1 MAAAIPVAR
10 VVVGSFRR
18 DGVEILREVRWT
30 IGKGEHWVVLGP
42 NGSGKTS
49 LLRILAAYEWPSQGE
64 VEVLGEKFGRY
75 DLRELRKRIGLV
87 SSAITP
93 RFPDWDDARSIVLSG
108 LDAAIGRSR
117 KFTAEEESRAV
128 AALETL
134 AAGHIAR
141 RPFGA
146 LSEGERQRT
155 LIARAFLPAPALLVL
170 DEPCEGLDP
179 LARERLLEDL
189 ARFAARPGAPT
200 LVMVTHHLEEI
211 PAFVSHGL
219 LLGLGAVVAMG
230 RVEEVVTDAH
240 LSRAFG
246 APCQVTRE
254 PARRYSLRFRS
265 R

>member
-1 MAAAIPVAR
+1 MSARSRSRTTGRMAFIALPSSADMKVPVPMATSTHHLRGACAGAAGICWSARMRGAAYPPPRRAQDARTVAVSDPMAAAIPVAR

-75 DLRELRKRIGLV
+75 ELRKRIGLV

-93 RFPDWDDARSIVLSG
+93 RFPDWDNARSIVLSG

-128 AALETL
+128 A
-134 AAGHIAR
+134 
-141 RPFGA
+141 
-146 LSEGERQRT
+146 
-155 LIARAFLPAPALLVL
+155 
-170 DEPCEGLDP
+170 
-179 LARERLLEDL
+179 
-189 ARFAARPGAPT
+189 
-200 LVMVTHHLEEI
+200 
-211 PAFVSHGL
+211 
-219 LLGLGAVVAMG
+219 
-230 RVEEVVTDAH
+230 
-240 LSRAFG
+240 
-246 APCQVTRE
+246 
-254 PARRYSLRFRS
+254 
-265 R
+265 